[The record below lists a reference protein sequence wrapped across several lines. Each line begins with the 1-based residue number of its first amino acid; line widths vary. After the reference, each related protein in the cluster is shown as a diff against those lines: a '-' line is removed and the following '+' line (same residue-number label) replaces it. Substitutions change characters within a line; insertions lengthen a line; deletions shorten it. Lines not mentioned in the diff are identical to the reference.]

1 MSCKE
6 MTLKQIDITFDT
18 YSDTPQG
25 KDPDTYSPTLQKYH
39 KLLWSKPLPNG
50 TVLELNDSIPKA
62 YLHHNS
68 EAGEFFLSSDAITHT
83 YHFTKSMKQILD
95 QVPTAELDMFFKSTS
110 TIGGYIVFPSKR
122 INGKMTINGARG
134 ISAKIKDRFDLTLE
148 CIRRHY
154 ATDQSPLGETLQRY
168 SAFFNLFE
176 DFVGYI
182 DFFLLQDLVSD
193 DYSSI
198 KFYLP
203 FDNFERSALPQN
215 VTEYLSYKE
224 LVLDFV
230 SARNKRIKSHTLDFI
245 QPDMA

>member
-6 MTLKQIDITFDT
+6 MTLNQIDITFDP

-25 KDPDTYSPTLQKYH
+25 KDPDTYSPTLRKYH
-39 KLLWSKPLPNG
+39 KLLWSKPLHNG
-50 TVLELNDSIPKA
+50 TVFELNDTVPKA
-62 YLHHNS
+62 YLHHHS

-83 YHFTKSMKQILD
+83 YHFTKSMEHILD
-95 QVPTAELDMFFKSTS
+95 QVPTAELDMFFKSMS
-110 TIGGYIVFPSKR
+110 TIGGYIIFPSKR
-122 INGKMTINGARG
+122 IDGKMTINGARG
-134 ISAKIKDRFDLTLE
+134 TSAKIKDRFDLTLE

-154 ATDQSPLGETLQRY
+154 ANEQSPLSETLQRY
-168 SAFFNLFE
+168 SAFFKLFE
-176 DFVGYI
+176 DFAGYI

-203 FDNFERSALPQN
+203 FDNFERSALPQT
-215 VTEYLSYKE
+215 VAEYLSYKE

-230 SARNKRIKSHTLDFI
+230 SARNKRFNTYTLKLI
-245 QPDMA
+245 RPDTA